1 MKRILILIV
10 STVVLLLILFAIYIG
25 NLNPQIKYEV
35 SNGYS
40 GYQSILILNRDGEY
54 SLEITSHRGQPAK
67 QFIGRLSLE
76 EVKEIKE
83 SLILNVFVIL
93 DEDLSEHSLLDNSTE
108 KLSIRLGIFSRESGG
123 YGVSNQ
129 RFRRIVNELEL
140 LIASHN

>member
-1 MKRILILIV
+1 MKRILILLV
-10 STVVLLLILFAIYIG
+10 STAALLLILFAIYIG

-35 SNGYS
+35 SNIYS
-40 GYQSILILNRDGEY
+40 GYQSILVLNRDGGY
-54 SLEITSHRGQPAK
+54 SLEKTSQRGQPAK
-67 QFIGRLSLE
+67 QFIGELSME

-83 SLILNVFVIL
+83 SLMLNVFVTL
-93 DEDLSEHSLLDNSTE
+93 DEDLSDHSFLDNSTE
-108 KLSIRLGIFSRESGG
+108 MLSVRLGIFSRESGG